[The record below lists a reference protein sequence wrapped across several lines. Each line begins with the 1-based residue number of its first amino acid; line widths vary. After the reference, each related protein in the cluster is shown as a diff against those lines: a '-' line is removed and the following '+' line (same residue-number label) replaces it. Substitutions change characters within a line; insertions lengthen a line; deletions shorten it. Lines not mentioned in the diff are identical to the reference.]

1 MCPADDTFLT
11 ASKDR
16 TVRLWNVQQAGC
28 IGQMDLPIDSEGDPH
43 VVFDSTGMVFAV
55 TVSMAGKQGNVSQIL
70 TIIELVS
77 SEYKCLQHLI

>member
-1 MCPADDTFLT
+1 MSPADDTFLT

-28 IGQMDLPIDSEGDPH
+28 IGQMDIPVANDGGGDPR

-55 TVSMAGKQGNVSQIL
+55 TAPMAGKQGNVSTKSVNAKTYETQVI
-70 TIIELVS
+70 S
-77 SEYKCLQHLI
+77 H